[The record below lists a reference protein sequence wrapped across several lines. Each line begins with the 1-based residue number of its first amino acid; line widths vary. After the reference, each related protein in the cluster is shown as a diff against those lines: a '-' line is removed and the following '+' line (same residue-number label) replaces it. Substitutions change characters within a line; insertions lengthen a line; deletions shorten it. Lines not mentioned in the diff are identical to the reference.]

1 MPPLRLQLSRRKGFD
16 LQAAS
21 RAVNGLP
28 AARVSRP
35 GKWGNPFVIGTPGV
49 PDAAQAVRRF
59 RLDLLLR
66 LSRNPDLLEPLRGK
80 NLACWCRP
88 QTPCHADVLLDLANR

>member
-1 MPPLRLQLSRRKGFD
+1 VVG
-16 LQAAS
+16 A
-21 RAVNGLP
+21 
-28 AARVSRP
+28 
-35 GKWGNPFVIGTPGV
+35 PGV

-66 LSRNPDLLEPLRGK
+66 LSRNPDLLESLRGK
-80 NLACWCRP
+80 NLACWCKP